1 MCHSTILFSLNW
13 ENYQIKNPNIKNRD
27 HLVGRPP
34 SKGVSQP
41 KVKSRESSWEG
52 KRKNIKFKFSVVSS
66 GDTRQIFLSRVSTSE
81 YRQPPSIR
89 RVFQTNAHR

>member
-13 ENYQIKNPNIKNRD
+13 ENDQNKNPNIKNRD

-41 KVKSRESSWEG
+41 KVKCRESSCWEG
-52 KRKNIKFKFSVVSS
+52 KRKDMKFKFSVVSFTLF
-66 GDTRQIFLSRVSTSE
+66 GEQCDDLVPFCADLKT
-81 YRQPPSIR
+81 
-89 RVFQTNAHR
+89 AC

>member
-1 MCHSTILFSLNW
+1 MFYMNGGWVFGVNLVDGIDVSLILYLFDNAQW
-13 ENYQIKNPNIKNRD
+13 WVE
-27 HLVGRPP
+27 
-34 SKGVSQP
+34 
-41 KVKSRESSWEG
+41 
-52 KRKNIKFKFSVVSS
+52 SS